1 MATVEVTDD
10 NFKDVIDNN
19 PIVILDFWATWC
31 GPCKGFAPVFDAASE
46 THTDI
51 VFGKVDTDQ
60 QQELS
65 GGFNIRSVPTL
76 MVLRDRIMIYREAG
90 AMNAGGFEELIKQ
103 VRELDMDAIRAELA
117 EKEKGEGAA

>member
-10 NFKDVIDNN
+10 NFKEVIDNN

-31 GPCKGFAPVFDAASE
+31 GPCKGFAPVFEAAAE
-46 THTDI
+46 KHTDI

-90 AMNAGGFEELIKQ
+90 AMNAGGFEQLIQQ
-103 VRELDMDAIRAELA
+103 VRDLDMDAIRAELA
-117 EKEKGEGAA
+117 EVQKNEGQA